1 VGAGHRIAELFK
13 NGGRTVGLPASN
25 HVDEMTFFE
34 KYSYKQKNYA
44 LLVLIVLLMAV
55 AWKRAFSITV
65 ETLDYRQELEMKLM
79 DAQTADSD
87 IRSRQMDIARLNRY
101 LGEENN
107 TVEKVQQGFLNFF
120 AEKGAGLQVH
130 QIDEVLNF
138 KHPDFEINTHRIVLR
153 GDYTSTLRFVY
164 ALEKEFTLG
173 KLLNVSF
180 ELKRF
185 SMEEDKHLY
194 TTLLIQ
200 NYMR

>member
-1 VGAGHRIAELFK
+1 
-13 NGGRTVGLPASN
+13 
-25 HVDEMTFFE
+25 MTFFDG
-34 KYSYKQKNYA
+34 YSYKQKNYA
-44 LLVLIVLLMAV
+44 LALMAV
-55 AWKRAFSITV
+55 LLLAVSYKRAFSVTF
-65 ETLDYRQELEMKLM
+65 ETLSYQEELSDKLLS
-79 DAQTADSD
+79 AQTADGE
-87 IRSRQMDIARLNRY
+87 IRSRQLDIARLNRY

-107 TVEKVQQGFLNFF
+107 TVERVQQGFLNFF
-120 AEKGAGLQVH
+120 AQHGQGLLVH

-153 GDYTSTLRFVY
+153 GDFTTTLKFMY
-164 ALEKEFTLG
+164 AMEREFTLG

-185 SMEEDKHLY
+185 SMEEEKHLY